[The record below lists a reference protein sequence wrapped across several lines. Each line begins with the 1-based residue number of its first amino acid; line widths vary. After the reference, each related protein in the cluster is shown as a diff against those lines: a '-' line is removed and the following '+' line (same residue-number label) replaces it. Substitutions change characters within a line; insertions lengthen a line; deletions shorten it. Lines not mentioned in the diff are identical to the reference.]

1 MKSEPKLVIQIP
13 CYNEENTLPIT
24 LAELP
29 SEIPGID
36 SIEILIVNDGSTDR
50 TLEAAEEYGVNHI
63 VSFSSKKG
71 LAQAFQRGID
81 TSLKMG
87 ADIIVNLDADNQYNI
102 KYLPDLIQPVLEK
115 RCDMAIGVRPIKATS
130 DFSPLKKF
138 LQLLGS
144 KIISAL
150 SGVQIKDATSGFRCF
165 SREAALSM
173 DIESNFTYT
182 LESIIQLSHNRMKI
196 ETVTVDVNPKL
207 RKSRL
212 FRSNLDYIIR
222 SFITLTKLYI
232 ANHAPLL
239 IFLLA
244 LILGAG
250 SLVFVSRFVWLRY
263 LTEGVD
269 KGFVS
274 LTIGA
279 ILGVGAFLSAL
290 FAFLAEVLQANRR
303 MLQRLNR
310 RLRQLEFEGSN
321 KRNDQ

>member
-1 MKSEPKLVIQIP
+1 
-13 CYNEENTLPIT
+13 
-24 LAELP
+24 
-29 SEIPGID
+29 
-36 SIEILIVNDGSTDR
+36 
-50 TLEAAEEYGVNHI
+50 
-63 VSFSSKKG
+63 
-71 LAQAFQRGID
+71 
-81 TSLKMG
+81 
-87 ADIIVNLDADNQYNI
+87 
-102 KYLPDLIQPVLEK
+102 
-115 RCDMAIGVRPIKATS
+115 
-130 DFSPLKKF
+130 
-138 LQLLGS
+138 
-144 KIISAL
+144 
-150 SGVQIKDATSGFRCF
+150 
-165 SREAALSM
+165 
-173 DIESNFTYT
+173 
-182 LESIIQLSHNRMKI
+182 MKI

-244 LILGAG
+244 LILGIG

-274 LTIGA
+274 LTIGV

-321 KRNDQ
+321 KWNDQ